1 MTGPTASR
9 YIGRFAPSP
18 TGPLHFGS
26 LIAAMGSYLQARH
39 QAGRWQLRIDD
50 LDTPRVVPGAAD
62 AILMQLHAFGFE
74 WDAAVIYQH
83 DRRDAYQ
90 AALQQLREQG
100 AVYPCGCT
108 RRDLISNAA
117 GHRVYPGHCRN
128 GIATNRSARSERVR
142 CKDIE
147 IHFNDCIQG
156 PVSQRLEQFSGDF
169 PVLRAGGLHAYHLAV
184 VVDDAAQGITQVV
197 RGADL
202 LPSTP
207 SQIHLQHLLG
217 LPTPGYCHLPVA
229 YGTDGDK
236 LSKQTGAPPLDP
248 DQPLPALMRALHHLG
263 QQPPAELEYS
273 STGHLWEWAFAHWQ
287 IPSPSSHSNAAL
299 RLPD

>member
-1 MTGPTASR
+1 MDSPQ

-18 TGPLHFGS
+18 SGPLHFGS
-26 LIAAMGSYLQARH
+26 LVAALGSYLQAR
-39 QAGRWQLRIDD
+39 QQSGLWQLRIDD
-50 LDTPRVVPGAAD
+50 LDTPRVVAGAAD
-62 AILMQLHAFGFE
+62 TILSQLDAYGFE
-74 WDAAVIYQH
+74 WDGAVIYQNG
-83 DRRDAYQ
+83 RRKAYQ
-90 AALQQLREQG
+90 AALQQLRDQG

-108 RRDLISNAA
+108 RRDLVSDAA
-117 GHRVYPGHCRN
+117 GNRLYPGHCRN
-128 GIATNRSARSERVR
+128 GIAEGRSARSERVR
-142 CKDIE
+142 CQDIE
-147 IHFNDCIQG
+147 IHFDDCVQG

-169 PVLRAGGLHAYHLAV
+169 PVLRADGLHAYHLAV

-248 DQPLPALMRALHHLG
+248 NQPRPALIKALQHLG
-263 QQPPAELEYS
+263 QHPPAELE
-273 STGHLWEWAFAHWQ
+273 HAPLADLWQWAFEHWKMPTKQ
-287 IPSPSSHSNAAL
+287 RNSTAPKQPTS
-299 RLPD
+299 